1 MQLTTLNGYP
11 AVAIAKACKL
21 RDATNQNTANL
32 ALAFMLAH
40 EANGGFDPSSM
51 IDGIEYHI
59 GTPHVDCTPPDAMES
74 EKPSVLPINQ
84 TQKKPSDL
92 QHTVPS
98 SGIAVAASLSLES
111 WARRFPPPPPPRLD
125 DVVPEG
131 LGWWM
136 EGSRLVVEKGPG
148 EPYRRS
154 VWTEGLSDSD
164 DAEPD
169 DDDEDDVGDRSE
181 AVRFPPPPPPLL
193 DAVPQR
199 ELPEERRLVEGP
211 LPKGPLPKGQPP
223 RPPRLSTPAPPPPA
237 LPKVSVA
244 LPPPVKPKFKAP
256 PAFLTRGF
264 VWPEAPKAIPST
276 RASTPPKRA
285 EYKYLR

>member
-1 MQLTTLNGYP
+1 
-11 AVAIAKACKL
+11 
-21 RDATNQNTANL
+21 
-32 ALAFMLAH
+32 
-40 EANGGFDPSSM
+40 
-51 IDGIEYHI
+51 
-59 GTPHVDCTPPDAMES
+59 MES
-74 EKPSVLPINQ
+74 DKPSVLPITQ
-84 TQKKPSDL
+84 MQKKPADL
-92 QHTVPS
+92 QHNVPS
-98 SGIAVAASLSLES
+98 AGIAVPPSLSLQS
-111 WARRFPPPPPPRLD
+111 WVRKYPPPRLRLD

-181 AVRFPPPPPPLL
+181 AVRFPL

-199 ELPEERRLVEGP
+199 ELPDERRLVEGP

-223 RPPRLSTPAPPPPA
+223 RPPRLLSTPAPPPPA

-244 LPPPVKPKFKAP
+244 LPPPVKPKSKAP
-256 PAFLTRGF
+256 PAFLMQGF